1 MLRTIRVISGQKDGA
16 DLRRE
21 QRKERYYSRCDG
33 TADDANINEA
43 IQSANKG
50 MMWAVPAERWEEI
63 FGAPGSA
70 KGDDGGRL

>member
-1 MLRTIRVISGQKDGA
+1 MPRTIRVISGQKDGA

-33 TADDANINEA
+33 TADNDEINEA

-50 MMWAVPAERWEEI
+50 MRVTMPWRDGQFEQI
-63 FGAPGSA
+63 FGT
-70 KGDDGGRL
+70 KVE

>member
-33 TADDANINEA
+33 TADNDEINEA
-43 IQSANKG
+43 IQNANKG
-50 MMWAVPAERWEEI
+50 MMWAVPAKDYERI
-63 FGAPGSA
+63 FGGKGS
-70 KGDDGGRL
+70 